1 MFTIVELTQE
11 ERRVCV
17 HTRGAGTRRVCNARA
32 HGQLS
37 DTHTLASDTRTRSI
51 YNFFC
56 RPSLVLSSF
65 SLAFSHSLPRVLAL
79 FLFLS
84 LYFFSRSLFLALP
97 RSFLPRACSL
107 SLVLVSRK
115 HDSSFSFSFETC
127 QRPPGHALHPR
138 RPPASSCCPR
148 PSRTI
153 LAQPPLFIS
162 RLLPRNIR
170 TSLDRP
176 ARFFA
181 LSRFCKNMRTLIRRA
196 NSFSG
201 VDQCTAYPFYPF

>member
-11 ERRVCV
+11 DRRVCV
-17 HTRGAGTRRVCNARA
+17 HTRDAGTRRVCNARP

-37 DTHTLASDTRTRSI
+37 DTHTRITRTRCI

-56 RPSLVLSSF
+56 RSSLFLSSF
-65 SLAFSHSLPRVLAL
+65 SLASSHSLARPRS
-79 FLFLS
+79 FSFCLS
-84 LYFFSRSLFLALP
+84 LTLLLSLLSLLLSLP

-115 HDSSFSFSFETC
+115 RGSSFSFSFETC

-176 ARFFA
+176 TRFFA

-201 VDQCTAYPFYPF
+201 VDQCTAYPSYPF